1 MTGFSAPLLRQPA
14 LTEEQESTHA
24 RVKGFWGQLWLMKL
38 LFRQWWHENEPSE
51 LIFRR
56 WTSKFIHMGILN
68 IQQAYEFI
76 FWWNAVGSF
85 PQRLFQMGLWWKAV
99 GSFPRR
105 LILFVRRLVLI
116 EVIPNWSL
124 DCWIFRT
131 EEIKTRRSGC
141 LSSNDCYEND
151 GSNSSRDGSRRD
163 LCSRACFL
171 LL

>member
-24 RVKGFWGQLWLMKL
+24 RVRL
-38 LFRQWWHENEPSE
+38 LRPVMTYEAPLS
-51 LIFRR
+51 
-56 WTSKFIHMGILN
+56 TMMGILN